1 MKRGWPPYPG
11 DYRVLDAAGHIGVC
25 VLTSEEFMEAVVAA
39 RPEGVA
45 IVGTLFTE
53 NLGIER
59 IISNLLASPHLST
72 LLVCGADSKQRVGH
86 LPGQALIS
94 LMANGID
101 DHGRI
106 VGAEGR
112 RPFIKNLPI
121 DIISRFRREVSVLD
135 RIGED
140 QADRILSEISTV
152 SGASCSTTRLT
163 QPGQQPVAK
172 TGGEPPPLVLD
183 PEGYFVIFPDRSRN
197 ILRLEHYENDGTL
210 AHLFEGNNAQ
220 GIYPT
225 VIAEGLVS
233 RLDHAAYLGAEL
245 ARAEHAL
252 RTGDPYIQDHAPEPP
267 SDNACGCG

>member
-59 IISNLLASPHLST
+59 II
-72 LLVCGADSKQRVGH
+72 
-86 LPGQALIS
+86 
-94 LMANGID
+94 
-101 DHGRI
+101 
-106 VGAEGR
+106 